1 MKYKNQLKI
10 VFPQLFPLIWTLLP
24 VAPLE
29 TAWLCLN
36 VVESTNST
44 SNAH

>member
-10 VFPQLFPLIWTLLP
+10 VFLQLFPLIWTLLP
-24 VAPLE
+24 VVPLQ

-36 VVESTNST
+36 VVESTHST
-44 SNAH
+44 SDAH